1 MADVRSMF
9 DKEYLYAFDLDGRD
23 VTVEIASVLKGE
35 VTGTGGKKAKKPVVR
50 VKGKEKALAL
60 NITNVRTIGGIYG
73 FKAADWIGKRITLF
87 PTTTNFGGTTVDC
100 IRVRP
105 VKPGAKAAVST
116 DPTTPADEA
125 LVEPGEDDDH
135 EAVA

>member
-9 DKEYLYAFDLDGRD
+9 DKEFLYAFDLDGRE
-23 VTVEIASVLKGE
+23 VVVEIASVTKGE
-35 VTGTGGKKAKKPVVR
+35 VVGTGGKKAKKPVVR
-50 VKGKEKALAL
+50 FKGKEKALAL

-73 FKAADWIGKRITLF
+73 FKAADWVGKRITLYA
-87 PTTTNFGGTTVDC
+87 TTTNFGGQTVDC

-105 VKPGAKAAVST
+105 TKPGAKAPVST
-116 DPTTPADEA
+116 DPPPADEST
-125 LVEPGEDDDH
+125 VEPGADDNE

>member
-23 VTVEIASVLKGE
+23 VTVEIASVSKGE

-50 VKGKEKALAL
+50 FKGKEKALAL

-73 FKAADWIGKRITLF
+73 FKAADWIGKKVTLF

-105 VKPGAKAAVST
+105 NKPGAKAPVST
-116 DPTTPADEA
+116 DPPPPADET
-125 LVEPGEDDDH
+125 VTEPGADDNE